1 MITITTSSS
10 SKVKPLRWAASIGI
24 CLYTCA
30 TKTRREVARLDQRS
44 FLGTVARASLFL
56 QTLQENRLRK
66 KSRRSYF
73 AFITIADL
81 EHRHKNNPLRRTDE
95 IVGEKNR
102 ASALIRTRK
111 CTSTIIS
118 YRGARKLFGKGHG
131 SDTEPESVDSPPA
144 DHQTPIRNDRGHHG
158 IAVRIFAACSAFC
171 I

>member
-10 SKVKPLRWAASIGI
+10 SRVKPGTLRQAASIRI
-24 CLYTCA
+24 CLRTSA
-30 TKTRREVARLDQRS
+30 TGMRREVARLDQRS

-66 KSRRSYF
+66 KSRRFYF

-81 EHRHKNNPLRRTDE
+81 EHRHKNNPLRRTDK
-95 IVGEKNR
+95 IVGEKNG

-118 YRGARKLFGKGHG
+118 DRGARKLFGKGHG

-144 DHQTPIRNDRGHHG
+144 DHQTL
-158 IAVRIFAACSAFC
+158 
-171 I
+171 